1 MPSAS
6 SSPPAVRSVRAIA
19 DLTGALDVRHI
30 TLVGTVDRPRRA
42 VVRGRSARKPTGAAS
57 AATGRETTI
66 VDGGTGEDV
75 TLLGACALLLT
86 RELGLTV
93 HR

>member
-1 MPSAS
+1 MVLA
-6 SSPPAVRSVRAIA
+6 AGRAIGA
-19 DLTGALDVRHI
+19 AIAGLTGALDVRHI
-30 TLVGTVDRPRRA
+30 TIVGSATALGDRWFAAIRDEAGRRSL
-42 VVRGRSARKPTGAAS
+42 GTLARDT
-57 AATGRETTI
+57 RI

>member
-1 MPSAS
+1 MDVKFAKNAEERMKK
-6 SSPPAVRSVRAIA
+6 AVETIRHEATSRS
-19 DLTGALDVRHI
+19 L
-30 TLVGTVDRPRRA
+30 
-42 VVRGRSARKPTGAAS
+42 
-57 AATGRETTI
+57 AATGQETTI
-66 VDGGTGEDV
+66 EDGGTGEDV

>member
-1 MPSAS
+1 MAWIKTIPFTE
-6 SSPPAVRSVRAIA
+6 A
-19 DLTGALDVRHI
+19 DLELRKALDGQHALYPKEYARDPEDD
-30 TLVGTVDRPRRA
+30 GRRSLGPLA
-42 VVRGRSARKPTGAAS
+42 
-57 AATGRETTI
+57 RETQI
-66 VDGGTGEDV
+66 IDGGTGEDV

>member
-1 MPSAS
+1 MVVA
-6 SSPPAVRSVRAIA
+6 AGRALGAAIA
-19 DLTGALDVRHI
+19 GLIGALDVRQI
-30 TLVGTVDRPRRA
+30 MIVGSVTAARRA
-42 VVRGRSARKPTGAAS
+42 VVRRGPRRGRPAQPGPARRDT
-57 AATGRETTI
+57 RI

-75 TLLGACALLLT
+75 TLLGACALLMT

>member
-1 MPSAS
+1 M
-6 SSPPAVRSVRAIA
+6 
-19 DLTGALDVRHI
+19 
-30 TLVGTVDRPRRA
+30 
-42 VVRGRSARKPTGAAS
+42 S
-57 AATGRETTI
+57 AAGRAEPSTGEDYFNRAHPLHWLKARFAMRARARMYRRVLAFARPDRETRI